1 MRKIL
6 FALAVAF
13 GVLATG
19 TASAQTVTEQQL
31 SSIGAGVIDDIVETR
46 GEALIVPA
54 GVTRLQQF
62 TLRASGDVTPVVRG
76 YNNATSTIGAV
87 LHTGAPLVGATLGD
101 VTTII
106 PAGGL
111 AVTPGS
117 FIFIGVTQNAPG
129 SSGLMT
135 TTTPDNYSNG
145 LMATIQGGVSKTTPT
160 YDVYFV
166 AVFGPEPVVAVP
178 TMTEWALL
186 LMGLMLAGGA
196 CLYIHHRRVTA

>member
-6 FALAVAF
+6 YALAVAF
-13 GVLATG
+13 SVLVTG

-31 SSIGAGVIDDIVETR
+31 LSHVSGTIEDALETH
-46 GEALIVPA
+46 GQVLIVPA

-62 TLRASGDVTPVVRG
+62 TLRVSGDVTPVVRG

-87 LHTGAPLVGATLGD
+87 LHTGAPLDGAPLGD

-117 FIFIGVTQNAPG
+117 YIFIGATQNAPG
-129 SSGLMT
+129 ATGIISA
-135 TTTPDNYSNG
+135 TTPDGYSNG
-145 LMATIQGGVSKTTPT
+145 FLAGIHGGVSTTKPT
-160 YDVYFV
+160 FDAYFV

-178 TMTEWALL
+178 TMTEWTLL

-196 CLYIHHRRVTA
+196 CLYIHRRRVTA